1 MLTSAFIIMYV
12 NTTITVSSI
21 QSIEQVFHNDHHFET
36 ITECADAIEKGLKA
50 EGILQNYERDPK
62 GRFIAY
68 TEPSYLGGFRSIVCV
83 KASLP
88 NNMNAKY

>member
-21 QSIEQVFHNDHHFET
+21 QMIEQVLHNDLHFET
-36 ITECADAIEKGLKA
+36 ITECADAIETGLKA
-50 EGILQNYERDPK
+50 EGTLQNYERDPQ

-68 TEPSYLGGFRSIVCV
+68 NEPSSLGGFRSIVCV
-83 KASLP
+83 KVSIP
-88 NNMNAKY
+88 KNMKAKP